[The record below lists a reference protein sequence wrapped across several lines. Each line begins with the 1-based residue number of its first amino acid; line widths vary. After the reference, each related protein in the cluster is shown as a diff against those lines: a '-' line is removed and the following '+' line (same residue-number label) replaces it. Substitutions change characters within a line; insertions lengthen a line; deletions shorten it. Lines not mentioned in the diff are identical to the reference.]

1 MKVTIVHTNN
11 KKQLLVSTKTMEK
24 LMERFARDDSKLTIT
39 HFRESVPYLSNNYE
53 GYKDM
58 PKWMHIY
65 PAAEFAKDENNNLKM
80 KAFNGILLLKFGN
93 ITDVDG
99 VEAMSKSSPIAND
112 PERMDIYHALALLSE
127 NERTCITLQIIEGEP
142 IDRIVEITGMAQ
154 GTVKSHLF
162 RGKQKLSTFLR
173 QNGYEK

>member
-1 MKVTIVHTNN
+1 MNDITLVTQVA
-11 KKQLLVSTKTMEK
+11 V
-24 LMERFARDDSKLTIT
+24 
-39 HFRESVPYLSNNYE
+39 
-53 GYKDM
+53 
-58 PKWMHIY
+58 
-65 PAAEFAKDENNNLKM
+65 
-80 KAFNGILLLKFGN
+80 FGN
-93 ITDVDG
+93 RRAFDSLLRKYQSQVRRFLLSLTLGDGQLADDLAQDTFIKAYTCLHQFQARSRFSTWLFRIAYNVFYDYTRRQHPVADVDG
-99 VEAMSKSSPIAND
+99 AEAMSKSSPIAND

>member
-1 MKVTIVHTNN
+1 MH
-11 KKQLLVSTKTMEK
+11 QFQARSRFSTW
-24 LMERFARDDSKLTIT
+24 L
-39 HFRESVPYLSNNYE
+39 FRIAYNVFYDYTRRQ
-53 GYKDM
+53 
-58 PKWMHIY
+58 H
-65 PAAEFAKDENNNLKM
+65 PAA
-80 KAFNGILLLKFGN
+80 
-93 ITDVDG
+93 DVDG
-99 VEAMSKSSPIAND
+99 AEAMSKISPIAND
-112 PERMDIYHALALLSE
+112 TERMDIYHALALLSE